1 MTKSTKLCFS
11 TVTSEYKFGRNK
23 TLSLIIYEII
33 AVERPQQYR
42 FLWYVILLVFSRSKT
57 IQFNVYFCDWVS
69 EKKIDGLTRLPLDR
83 KHCWSDPN
91 VSFCYCKDSFLVHFF
106 LFWSKNCSKIPFRES
121 KDTQTD
127 LTKFLIIFFIS
138 FFSFFYFI
146 KHNMDRQ
153 YLYNSN
159 LCFRIIFICYI
170 YIY

>member
-11 TVTSEYKFGRNK
+11 TVQTSDYKFGRNK

-83 KHCWSDPN
+83 KHCWSGPN
-91 VSFCYCKDSFLVHFF
+91 VSFCYCKENFLVPFF
-106 LFWSKNCSKIPFRES
+106 PFLIYKNCSKIPFRES
-121 KDTQTD
+121 KDTQSD
-127 LTKFLIIFFIS
+127 LTKFPIIFLI
-138 FFSFFYFI
+138 FFYFLFLFLLT
-146 KHNMDRQ
+146 Q
-153 YLYNSN
+153 YGSN
-159 LCFRIIFICYI
+159 FCFRIIITFYI
-170 YIY
+170 YIL